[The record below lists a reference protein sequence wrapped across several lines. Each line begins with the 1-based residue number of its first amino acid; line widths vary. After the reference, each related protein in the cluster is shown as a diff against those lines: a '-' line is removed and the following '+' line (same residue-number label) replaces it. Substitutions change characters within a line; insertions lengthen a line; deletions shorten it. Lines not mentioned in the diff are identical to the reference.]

1 MLSIVC
7 QFVSGQHEEASGMT
21 ILDGGRAHVYHAAIS
36 IVGLTGQISTIA

>member
-21 ILDGGRAHVYHAAIS
+21 ILDGGRAHRHLRELESVAWINH
-36 IVGLTGQISTIA
+36 G